1 MISRIAARRP
11 ITTIMFTLMVIMGGA
26 LAYFNLNLALMP
38 DIDMPIAVVSTTY
51 VGAGPEEIQTL
62 ISKPLEEALG
72 TVTNLDTISS
82 MSQSNNSSV
91 ILQFVDGTN
100 LDIALIDVR
109 EILDRVKSSLP
120 DDANDPVILK
130 IDMNAE
136 PIVMGATSKTM
147 DLNSLNT
154 LLEDDVKPRL
164 ERIEGVAAVTLSGG
178 TSTEVQLTVDPSQLA
193 LYGLSTSSIA
203 QMLQSEN
210 LNIPAGNLSQGNNS
224 VNVRVL
230 GEFSNLN
237 EMRYM
242 PITTPTGAMIYLKDI
257 ATIEE
262 VQTTREEAT
271 YINGQMGIWIS
282 IDKQSTSNLVKV
294 TESLAK
300 EMEKLQAS
308 YPAIDF
314 YLLSDTAEYISSS
327 ISNVT
332 QTALLSAVIAF
343 FVLLVFLKNPIT
355 AMIIAVSIPTSI
367 FMAFGLMYF
376 CGMSLNTV
384 SMGGITIGIGML
396 VDNSIV
402 VLDSIYG
409 YYDKGY
415 SPQESAER
423 GASDVTIAIFASTMT
438 TVAVFLPMAFVQGT
452 VGSILNNLSLGVTF
466 TLLSS
471 LIVSITF
478 VPMACALLFRS
489 SEFRKKKN
497 ILLLPIYIL
506 VFIWDFFINTITFAY
521 TQILR
526 VSLHIRI
533 FVIIGMVYLF
543 MQTMQVANYIG
554 MDFMESTDEG
564 VVNISISMPNGTQ
577 FYTTDALVS
586 EALYLLDE
594 IPETEMIYAKVSEAS
609 ASITLNLPAKNER
622 ERTSKEIAEHAE
634 DLLSHLAGAEITSSA
649 SSSAMGDMGGTD
661 ITFNIYG
668 YENSVLMEIEK
679 DIIALLESTGHFN
692 KVEGSTGETIPEAR
706 VILDRE
712 KASAYGI
719 STASIANAMTTAMSG
734 STATQYKVDG
744 TELDVIIRYDESTG
758 LEYVV
763 DLNTLMISTSNGAK
777 IPLSEVAT
785 LDTVESASSMSRENQ
800 RNYISFA
807 VSAGNLSTGEGQVL
821 LFEALDTYD
830 FPEGYEYGTSGT
842 AEMMMESFVSL
853 GLCMVI
859 AVLLVYMIMAS
870 QFESLS
876 APFVVMF
883 SMPLA
888 ITGGIMGLYFMGR
901 TLTMTA
907 MMGFIMLIG
916 MVVNNAIVLI
926 DYVNQLMD
934 EGYPPYMATMLAG
947 PRRLRPI
954 LMTTLTTVLGMVPM
968 AVTQQEGGEVMQGL
982 AIAVIFG
989 MIFSTVVTL
998 VLIPVLYIYV
1008 AEQRTKRHSKKAK
1021 KLKYARGKEQRRL
1034 DLLKWKEEASLST
1047 K

>member
-72 TVTNLDTISS
+72 TVTNLDTVSS

-136 PIVMGATSKTM
+136 PIVLGATSSTM

-230 GEFSNLN
+230 GEFSSLN

-242 PITTPTGAMIYLKDI
+242 PITTPTGAMIYLKDV

-262 VQTTREEAT
+262 VETTREEAT

-282 IDKQSTSNLVKV
+282 VDKQSTSNLVKV

-300 EMEKLQAS
+300 EMENLKAS

-376 CGMSLNTV
+376 YGMSLNTV

-409 YYDKGY
+409 YYDRGY

-423 GASDVTIAIFASTMT
+423 GAGDVTIAIFASTMT

-466 TLLSS
+466 TLMSS

-506 VFIWDFFINTITFAY
+506 VFIWDFFINSITFAY

-533 FVIIGMVYLF
+533 FVIIGMVYFF

-594 IPETEMIYAKVSEAS
+594 IPETEMIYANVSEAS

-622 ERTSKEIAEHAE
+622 ERTSEQIADHAE
-634 DLLSHLAGAEITSSA
+634 SLLSHLAGAEIKSSA

-668 YENSVLMEIEK
+668 YENSVLMEIEN
-679 DIIALLESTGHFN
+679 DIIELLESTGNFD

-719 STASIANAMTTAMSG
+719 STASIASAMTTAMSG

-744 TELDVIIRYDESTG
+744 TELDVIIRYDEATG

-807 VSAGNLSTGEGQVL
+807 VSAGTLSTSDGQTL
-821 LFEALDTYD
+821 LFEALDTYE

-859 AVLLVYMIMAS
+859 AVILVYMIMAS
-870 QFESLS
+870 QFESLT

-888 ITGGIMGLYFMGR
+888 ITGGIMGLYFTGR

-1008 AEQRTKRHSKKAK
+1008 AEQRAKRHSRKAK